1 MYKVRDL
8 SDNAGTRIDVFS
20 LLSSSAG
27 HVIAGDV
34 KMFQWYA
41 LKVILLFLFFV
52 ISIKKYLFI
61 NLHQPFV

>member
-27 HVIAGDV
+27 HITAGDV
-34 KMFQWYA
+34 KMFQWCS

-52 ISIKKYLFI
+52 FSIKKYIFI
-61 NLHQPFV
+61 NLHHPFV

>member
-8 SDNAGTRIDVFS
+8 SDSAGTRIDVFS

-27 HVIAGDV
+27 HVTAGDV
-34 KMFQWYA
+34 KMFQWCA
-41 LKVILLFLFFV
+41 LKVTLLFLLFV